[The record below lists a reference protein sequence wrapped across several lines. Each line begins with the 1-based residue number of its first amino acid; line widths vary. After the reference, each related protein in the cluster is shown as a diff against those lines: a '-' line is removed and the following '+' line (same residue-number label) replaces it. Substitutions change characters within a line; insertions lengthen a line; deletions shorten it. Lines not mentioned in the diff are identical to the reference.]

1 MPSILFLAITAAG
14 LTAFMVNRLYV
25 LFTKHQIN
33 VKGFI
38 YSRAEQPIYY
48 WFWVG
53 AATFGLGAGLSLC
66 VLSIAVL
73 RGWMP

>member
-1 MPSILFLAITAAG
+1 MLGIIFLAITSAG
-14 LTAFMVNRLYV
+14 LAAFMVNRLYV

-38 YSRAEQPIYY
+38 YSRADKPIYY

-53 AATFGLGAGLSLC
+53 AATFGLCAGLILF

-73 RGWMP
+73 RGWTP